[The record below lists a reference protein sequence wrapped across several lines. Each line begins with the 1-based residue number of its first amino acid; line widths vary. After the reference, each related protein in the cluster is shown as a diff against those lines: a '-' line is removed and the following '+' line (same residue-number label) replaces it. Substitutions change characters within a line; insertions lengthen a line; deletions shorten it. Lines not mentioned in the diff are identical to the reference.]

1 MKVNFNIQFNKP
13 QQDMLSLIDNPQNKY
28 ILAAMSRQ
36 IGKSV
41 LCKVLCTKWLLEPNK
56 EIGYLTP
63 TLKLSKKFFND
74 LTSVIP
80 ESLLVKSNASDL
92 VIQSITGSTLYF
104 YSAEQ
109 GNRIRGNTFDYLIL
123 DEAAFYKEDQ
133 GANHIWYSILQPTIK
148 VKGKKIIM
156 VSTPNGCHGFW
167 YDLIQKAIN
176 GAKGYSF
183 IKRTIYDDSMCQDIE
198 EIRSSTP
205 DLMWRQEYLVEFI
218 AGANTFFTGYHNCY
232 DDTMSFNWNQ
242 PLWAGIDWS
251 STGKDETILTFI
263 NKDGQI
269 VQMNIQGDLDSK
281 YKQLATI
288 INAHSSHSLKGIY
301 AEDNS
306 IGSVMINE
314 LKKLLTQKN
323 ILKSFNTTND
333 SKTEIVTELALA
345 FEKEELTYNDLQLDR
360 QLGAFGYSL
369 TKSKKLS
376 FEGRGEHD
384 DRVMSLALAL
394 KAKKDLISY
403 SASNF
408 AFAGR

>member
-123 DEAAFYKEDQ
+123 DEAAFYKEDT

-156 VSTPNGCHGFW
+156 VSTPNGCQGFW
-167 YDLIQKAIN
+167 YDLIQKAIK
-176 GAKGYSF
+176 GTKGYSF

-198 EIRSSTP
+198 EIRNSTP

-218 AGANTFFTGYHNCY
+218 AGANSFFTGYHNCY
-232 DDTMSFNWNQ
+232 DDTMTFNWIY
-242 PLWAGIDWS
+242 PLWGGIDWS
-251 STGKDETILTFI
+251 STGKDETIVTFI
-263 NKDGQI
+263 NGLNQI
-269 VQMNIQGDLDSK
+269 IQYNIEGDLDSK
-281 YKQLATI
+281 YSQIASILNKY
-288 INAHSSHSLKGIY
+288 SLKGVY

-314 LKKLLTQKN
+314 LKKQMRQKN
-323 ILKSFNTTND
+323 VLKPFTTTND

-360 QLGAFGYSL
+360 QLGAFGYSVSK
-369 TKSKKLS
+369 TKKLT
-376 FEGRGEHD
+376 FEGKGEHD
-384 DRVMSLALAL
+384 DRCMSLALAL
-394 KAKKDLISY
+394 KAKKDMVYY

>member
-156 VSTPNGCHGFW
+156 VSTPNGCQGFW
-167 YDLIQKAIN
+167 YDLIQKAIK
-176 GAKGYSF
+176 GTKGYSF

-198 EIRSSTP
+198 EIRNSTP

-232 DDTMSFNWNQ
+232 DDTMTFNWNQ

-251 STGKDETILTFI
+251 STGKDETIVTFI
-263 NKDGQI
+263 NGLNQI
-269 VQMNIQGDLDSK
+269 IQYNIEGDLDSK
-281 YKQLATI
+281 YSQIASILNKY
-288 INAHSSHSLKGIY
+288 SLKGVY

-314 LKKLLTQKN
+314 LKKQMRQKN
-323 ILKSFNTTND
+323 VLKPFTTTND
-333 SKTEIVTELALA
+333 SKTEIVTELALSL
-345 FEKEELTYNDLQLDR
+345 EKEELTYNDLQLDR
-360 QLGAFGYSL
+360 QLGAFGYSVSK
-369 TKSKKLS
+369 TKKLT
-376 FEGRGEHD
+376 FEGKGEHD
-384 DRVMSLALAL
+384 DRVMSLAMAL
-394 KAKKDLISY
+394 KAKKDMVYY

>member
-92 VIQSITGSTLYF
+92 VIQSTTGSTLYF

-156 VSTPNGCHGFW
+156 VSTPNGCQGFW
-167 YDLIQKAIN
+167 YDLIQKAIK
-176 GAKGYSF
+176 GTKGYSF

-232 DDTMSFNWNQ
+232 DDTMYFNWNQ

-251 STGKDETILTFI
+251 STGKDETIVTFI
-263 NKDGQI
+263 NGLNQI
-269 VQMNIQGDLDSK
+269 IQYNIEGDLDSK
-281 YKQLATI
+281 YSQIASILNKY
-288 INAHSSHSLKGIY
+288 SLKGVY

-314 LKKLLTQKN
+314 LKKQMRQKN
-323 ILKSFNTTND
+323 VLKPFTTTND
-333 SKTEIVTELALA
+333 SKTEIVTELALSL
-345 FEKEELTYNDLQLDR
+345 EKEELTYNDLQLDR
-360 QLGAFGYSL
+360 QLGAFGYSVSK
-369 TKSKKLS
+369 TKKLT
-376 FEGRGEHD
+376 FEGKGEHD
-384 DRVMSLALAL
+384 DRVMSLAMAL
-394 KAKKDLISY
+394 KAKKDMVYY

>member
-1 MKVNFNIQFNKP
+1 MNVRFDIKLNKP
-13 QQDMLSLIDNPQNKY
+13 QQDMLSLIDNPENKF

-41 LCKVLCTKWLLEPNK
+41 LCKVLCTKWLLEQNK
-56 EIGYLTP
+56 SIGYLTP
-63 TLKLSKKFFND
+63 SLKLSKKFFND

-123 DEAAFYKEDQ
+123 DEAAFYKEDS

-156 VSTPNGCHGFW
+156 VSTPNGCQGFW
-167 YDLIQKAIN
+167 YELIQRALK
-176 GAKGYSF
+176 GQKGYAF
-183 IKRTIYDDSMCQDIE
+183 IKRTIYDDAMCSNIE
-198 EIRSSTP
+198 EIKDSTP

-232 DDTMSFNWNQ
+232 DDSMQFNWDQ

-251 STGKDETILTFI
+251 STGKDETIITFI
-263 NKDGQI
+263 NGLNQI
-269 VQMNIQGDLDSK
+269 LQYKIEGDLDDK
-281 YKQLATI
+281 YRQIAKL
-288 INAHSSHSLKGIY
+288 INSHSLKGVY

-306 IGSVMINE
+306 IGSVMLNE
-314 LKKLLTQKN
+314 LKKLVKQDV
-323 ILKSFNTTND
+323 LKAFTTTND
-333 SKTEIVTELALA
+333 SKTEIITELAISL
-345 FEKEELTYNDLQLDR
+345 EKAELTYNDLQLDR
-360 QLGAFGYSL
+360 QLGAFGYTL
-369 TKSKKLS
+369 TKSKKLA
-376 FEGRGEHD
+376 FEGKGEHD
-384 DRVMSLALAL
+384 DRCMSLALAL
-394 KAKKDLISY
+394 KAKKDLNIYTSN
-403 SASNF
+403 NF
-408 AFAGR
+408 AFI

>member
-156 VSTPNGCHGFW
+156 VSTPNGCQGFW
-167 YDLIQKAIN
+167 YDLIQKAIK
-176 GAKGYSF
+176 GTKGYSF

-232 DDTMSFNWNQ
+232 DDTMTFNWNQ

-251 STGKDETILTFI
+251 STGKDETIVTFI
-263 NKDGQI
+263 NGLNQI
-269 VQMNIQGDLDSK
+269 IQYNIEGDLDSK
-281 YKQLATI
+281 YSQIASILNKY
-288 INAHSSHSLKGIY
+288 SLKGVY

-314 LKKLLTQKN
+314 LKKQMRQKN
-323 ILKSFNTTND
+323 VLKPFTTTND
-333 SKTEIVTELALA
+333 SKTEIVTELALSL
-345 FEKEELTYNDLQLDR
+345 EKEELTYNDLQLDR
-360 QLGAFGYSL
+360 QLGAFGYSVSK
-369 TKSKKLS
+369 TKKLT
-376 FEGRGEHD
+376 FEGKGEHD
-384 DRVMSLALAL
+384 DRVMSLAMAL
-394 KAKKDLISY
+394 KAKKDMVYY

>member
-156 VSTPNGCHGFW
+156 VSTPNGCQGFW
-167 YDLIQKAIN
+167 YDLIQKAIK
-176 GAKGYSF
+176 GTKGYSF

-232 DDTMSFNWNQ
+232 DDTMYFNWNQ

-251 STGKDETILTFI
+251 STGKDETIVTFI
-263 NKDGQI
+263 NGLNQI
-269 VQMNIQGDLDSK
+269 IQYNIEGDLDSK
-281 YKQLATI
+281 YSQIASILNKY
-288 INAHSSHSLKGIY
+288 SLKGVY

-314 LKKLLTQKN
+314 LKKQMRQKN
-323 ILKSFNTTND
+323 VLKPFTTTND
-333 SKTEIVTELALA
+333 SKTEIVTELALSL
-345 FEKEELTYNDLQLDR
+345 EKEELTYNDLQLDR
-360 QLGAFGYSL
+360 QLGAFGYSVSK
-369 TKSKKLS
+369 TKKLT
-376 FEGRGEHD
+376 FEGKGEHD
-384 DRVMSLALAL
+384 DRVMSLAMAL
-394 KAKKDLISY
+394 KAKKDMVYY

>member
-1 MKVNFNIQFNKP
+1 MRVNFNIQFNKP

-41 LCKVLCTKWLLEPNK
+41 LCKVLCTEWLLEPNK

-156 VSTPNGCHGFW
+156 VSTPNGCQGFW
-167 YDLIQKAIN
+167 YDLIQRAIK
-176 GAKGYSF
+176 GTKGYSF

-251 STGKDETILTFI
+251 STGKDETIVTFI
-263 NKDGQI
+263 NNSGQI
-269 VQMNIQGDLDSK
+269 VQHLIKGQLNDK
-281 YKQLATI
+281 YKQIADLI
-288 INAHSSHSLKGIY
+288 IKYDAYGY
-301 AEDNS
+301 AESNS

-314 LKKLLTQKN
+314 IKKLLGNKQRHIKEW
-323 ILKSFNTTND
+323 TTSNQ
-333 SKTEIVTELALA
+333 SKTEIITELAVAL
-345 FEKEELTYNDLQLDR
+345 ENEQISYSDKELDKQLS
-360 QLGAFGYSL
+360 AFGYSV
-369 TKSKKLS
+369 TKTNKLA
-376 FEGRGEHD
+376 FEGVGEKD

-394 KAKKDLISY
+394 KAKKDLIGY

>member
-1 MKVNFNIQFNKP
+1 MRVNFNIQFNKP

-123 DEAAFYKEDQ
+123 DEAAFYKEDT

-156 VSTPNGCHGFW
+156 VSTPNGCQGFW
-167 YDLIQKAIN
+167 YDLIQKAIK
-176 GAKGYSF
+176 GVKGYSF

-218 AGANTFFTGYHNCY
+218 AGANSFFTGYHNCY
-232 DDTMSFNWNQ
+232 DDTMTFNWNQ

-251 STGKDETILTFI
+251 STGKDETIVTFI
-263 NKDGQI
+263 NGLNQI
-269 VQMNIQGDLDSK
+269 IQYNIEGDLDSK
-281 YKQLATI
+281 YSQIASILNKY
-288 INAHSSHSLKGIY
+288 SLKGVY

-314 LKKLLTQKN
+314 LKKQMRQKN
-323 ILKSFNTTND
+323 VLKPFTTTND
-333 SKTEIVTELALA
+333 SKTEIVTELALSL
-345 FEKEELTYNDLQLDR
+345 EKEELTYNDLQLDR
-360 QLGAFGYSL
+360 QLGAFGYSVSK
-369 TKSKKLS
+369 TKKLT
-376 FEGRGEHD
+376 FEGKGEHD
-384 DRVMSLALAL
+384 DRCMSLALAL
-394 KAKKDLISY
+394 KAKKDMVYY

>member
-1 MKVNFNIQFNKP
+1 MEVRFDIQLNKP
-13 QQDMLSLIDNPQNKY
+13 QQDMLSLIENPQNKY

-63 TLKLSKKFFND
+63 ALKLSKKFFND

-92 VIQSITGSTLYF
+92 VIQSVTGSTLYF

-123 DEAAFYKEDQ
+123 DEAAFYKEDD

-156 VSTPNGCHGFW
+156 VSTPNGCQGFW
-167 YDLIQKAIN
+167 YDLIQRAI
-176 GAKGYSF
+176 KGQPGYAY
-183 IKRTIYDDSMCQDIE
+183 IKRTIYDDSMCNDIE
-198 EIRSSTP
+198 EIKDSTP

-218 AGANTFFTGYHNCY
+218 AGANSFFTSYHNCY
-232 DDTMSFNWNQ
+232 DDTMQFNWNQ

-251 STGKDETILTFI
+251 STGKDETIVTFI
-263 NKDGQI
+263 NGLNQVI
-269 VQMNIQGDLDSK
+269 QYNIEGDLDVK
-281 YKQLATI
+281 YRLIANL
-288 INAHSSHSLKGIY
+288 INSHSLKGIY

-314 LKKLLTQKN
+314 LKKLLKQKN
-323 ILKSFNTTND
+323 ILKSFTTTND

-345 FEKEELTYNDLQLDR
+345 FEKNELTYNDLQLDR
-360 QLGAFGYSL
+360 QLGAFGYSIS
-369 TKSKKLS
+369 KSKKLT
-376 FEGRGEHD
+376 FEGKGEHD
-384 DRVMSLALAL
+384 DRCISLALAL
-394 KAKKDLISY
+394 KAKKDLIGY